1 MTLSRSSRIALLLAS
16 LAWMPAFAQRAPD
29 SVTDAEIG
37 QLQSSIEQGCLRR
50 GAEKHDPEKAVH
62 DSCTCATGVL
72 RDKLSKQEWQAAVA
86 AAFNGD
92 KDTAMTI
99 LSKHKDEVM
108 TCKPQ

>member
-1 MTLSRSSRIALLLAS
+1 M
-16 LAWMPAFAQRAPD
+16 
-29 SVTDAEIG
+29 
-37 QLQSSIEQGCLRR
+37 
-50 GAEKHDPEKAVH
+50 H